1 MQSKLVRLE
10 PQASLSSEIAEELSL
25 TVFDQP
31 EACKAVGKRL
41 AMFETNL
48 TDPNRPLGVL
58 YFLGQPG
65 TGKTEMAH
73 AAAKYMFNDA
83 NSSRLKKLNM
93 SEFSEAHY
101 AARLT
106 GSPPG
111 YVDHDQPPVIP
122 HDWLHS
128 GRSII
133 LFDEV
138 EKAHPIVH
146 KTLLSIM
153 DRGTLDA
160 RDGRRGVETLDF
172 RNALIILT
180 SNVASAEISQILA
193 GRKGIGFGAKEA
205 DKQIQIKEAASK
217 GLKSKFPPEFIDR
230 IDEVVVFEPLDNPET
245 LNAIITKFIGERND
259 YLKDTLEKRAPFI
272 GLTTEARDFIVS
284 KSKGQGGREIK
295 KLLETHV
302 FEKFADVVSGM
313 DYRGKP
319 FVADIENGKTSWYT
333 DDSVF
338 KEEPIKALTVVPELK
353 KKDRDTEGD
362 AVGAPSGDGTN
373 NDDSGGD
380 GKKKEMKA
388 KIIGGDLTGMMTGDY
403 SGRVADVFVR
413 VRSHDGEKL
422 EGMVF
427 NVKLGVVT

>member
-1 MQSKLVRLE
+1 
-10 PQASLSSEIAEELSL
+10 
-25 TVFDQP
+25 
-31 EACKAVGKRL
+31 
-41 AMFETNL
+41 MFETNL

-83 NSSRLKKLNM
+83 NSPRLKKINM
-93 SEFSEAHY
+93 SEFSAEHY

-111 YVDHDQPPVIP
+111 YVDHDQPPVIS
-122 HDWLHS
+122 HDWLHK
-128 GRSII
+128 GRSIVV
-133 LFDEV
+133 FDEV
-138 EKAHPIVH
+138 EKAHPTVH

-172 RNALIILT
+172 RNSLIILT
-180 SNVASAEISQILA
+180 SNVASTEISQILA
-193 GRKGIGFGAKEA
+193 GRKGIGFGANKESNKRA
-205 DKQIQIKEAASK
+205 QIQEAASK

-230 IDEVVVFEPLDNPET
+230 IDEVVVFEPLENPAT
-245 LNAIITKFIGERND
+245 LNAIITKFVGERND
-259 YLKDTLEKRAPFI
+259 YLKTVLERRAPYI
-272 GLTTEARDFIVS
+272 DLTREARDFIVS
-284 KSKGQGGREIK
+284 QAKGMGGREIK

-302 FEKFADVVSGM
+302 FEKFADVVSGI

-319 FVADIENGKTSWYT
+319 FVADIEGGETSWYT
-333 DDSVF
+333 DDSVYR
-338 KEEPIKALTVVPELK
+338 EEKALIVPELK
-353 KKDRDTEGD
+353 KKEGD
-362 AVGAPSGDGTN
+362 TAGDAMAVPPSGNGTD

-380 GKKKEMKA
+380 DKKKEMKA
-388 KIIGGDLTGMMTGDY
+388 NIGQGNLTGMMTGDY

-413 VRSHDGEKL
+413 VRSHDGEKV

-427 NVKLGVVT
+427 NIKLGVIK